1 MTNHETKI
9 AVLSFYSFTNISN
22 PAILQ
27 PQILL
32 RAKKKFIYGTVLV
45 APKALTALYQEK
57 RKIYIT

>member
-1 MTNHETKI
+1 MTNHENKI
-9 AVLSFYSFTNISN
+9 AVLSFYSFTNINN

-45 APKALTALYQEK
+45 APEGLNGSISGKEEDL
-57 RKIYIT
+57 IT